1 LVTERDYLILC
12 LAEEAAEIAEVCQR
26 VVVRA
31 TKGAP
36 VRVGGGPAGPGP

>member
-12 LAEEAAEIAEVCQR
+12 LAEEAAEIAVCQR